1 MSYLLDTNVV
11 SELRKRE
18 RGHPGVVR
26 WAASVDPAELHTSV
40 LVIGEIRRGIE
51 LKRRSD
57 PARAT
62 ALEGWLDKVRAGL
75 GGHILPVDE
84 RIAELWGKLGA
95 AVTLPAIDGLIAATA
110 MVHGLTVVTRNFGD
124 MARTGASLFN
134 PFATA
139 GHDTDQHRS
148 Y

>member
-1 MSYLLDTNVV
+1 MSYLLDTNVI
-11 SELRKRE
+11 SELRKRD

-26 WAASVDPAELHTSV
+26 WAASVDPGELHTSV

-57 PARAT
+57 PVQAI

-75 GGHILPVDE
+75 GGRILPVDE
-84 RIAELWGKLGA
+84 RVAELWGTLGVPA
-95 AVTLPAIDGLIAATA
+95 AVPAIDGLIAATA
-110 MVHGLTVVTRNFGD
+110 MVHGLTIVTRDFGD

-134 PFATA
+134 PFAR
-139 GHDTDQHRS
+139 TDHGTDRDR
-148 Y
+148 

>member
-1 MSYLLDTNVV
+1 VTYLLDTNII

-18 RGHPGVVR
+18 RAHPGVVR

-57 PARAT
+57 PLQAT
-62 ALEGWLDKVRAGL
+62 ALEGWLDRIRAGM
-75 GGHILPVDE
+75 GGRIIPVDE
-84 RIAELWGKLGA
+84 RIAELWGKLG
-95 AVTLPAIDGLIAATA
+95 VPTTLPSIDGLIAATA

-124 MARTGASLFN
+124 MARTGASLLN
-134 PFATA
+134 PFASA
-139 GHDTDQHRS
+139 GSQMGQA
-148 Y
+148 